1 MLELPGVQ
9 DLCAGGVK
17 HKQLAALSA
26 KDKTAHG
33 ILLHIS
39 ATDAIEIQ
47 LTQGAPCC
55 SGGYYTPQMR
65 LCSKHMCYLR
75 SR

>member
-9 DLCAGGVK
+9 DLCARGVK

-33 ILLHIS
+33 IILHIS
-39 ATDAIEIQ
+39 GTDAINMQ
-47 LTQGAPCC
+47 LT
-55 SGGYYTPQMR
+55 
-65 LCSKHMCYLR
+65 
-75 SR
+75 